1 MRDGDIWVRR
11 EGISFVV
18 IWEKVCMI
26 EERERIKCIKVLSEN
41 VKGKCLRKS
50 KDVSVV
56 GVE

>member
-1 MRDGDIWVRR
+1 
-11 EGISFVV
+11 
-18 IWEKVCMI
+18 MI